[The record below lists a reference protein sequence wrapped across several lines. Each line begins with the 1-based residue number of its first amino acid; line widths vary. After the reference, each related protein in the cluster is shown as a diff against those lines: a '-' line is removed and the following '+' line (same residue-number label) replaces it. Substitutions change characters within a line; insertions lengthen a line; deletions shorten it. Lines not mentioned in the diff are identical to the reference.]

1 MSEKAP
7 QTPLESEDS
16 KKIEEVVEHQ
26 QFDTRDARD
35 AAVEELGRFEEEWK
49 SLGGYDIDVL
59 KTQLAK
65 AGDLRVNHETHLE
78 LYENL
83 EDAED
88 KFYVSYKNAQPD
100 EVTES
105 REDILKQFADRH
117 GVLTTNANEAH
128 EKWVAIGGEA
138 IDTASAKLAALDMY
152 LQPGEFNDAILE
164 LEDAEAE
171 ATRRLNAHEETPLK
185 SDTEAAPEGER
196 LADFLESIRT
206 AQRNEDELTLKVLL
220 KQYEEILATKSDDPK
235 WIQRHL
241 DIAKTPLKVKPVTPE
256 AQPKNK
262 YQEQF
267 AEAAVEASENIDAA
281 DELARRREI
290 ADEASRRADEANR
303 QATSVPATPAQPSN
317 PAVAPRAERT
327 TDDTNERDAPKR
339 EGRMRKL
346 GRWIVSM
353 MSDKGIIERAQA
365 KRDRNDEI
373 LERAVDIHVERKN
386 REVNPIDDIEQAKKD
401 ARKEMKDAEKAAK
414 VAAKKKPTTKAA
426 VNAFRQGNQKEK
438 ARNAQ
443 VIQLRDRQNRSRQ
456 SAPEGEQNNAA

>member
-26 QFDTRDARD
+26 QFDARDTRDI
-35 AAVEELGRFEEEWK
+35 AVEELGRFEEEWT
-49 SLGGYDIDVL
+49 SLGGGDIDRIQT
-59 KTQLAK
+59 KLAE
-65 AGDLRVNHETHLE
+65 AGDLRTNHEAHLD
-78 LYENL
+78 LYEAL
-83 EDAED
+83 EDAEE
-88 KFYVSYKNAQPD
+88 KFYRNYVNAQSS
-100 EVTES
+100 EVSES
-105 REDILKQFADRH
+105 REDILQQFADKH
-117 GVLTTNANEAH
+117 KSLAASANEAH
-128 EKWVAIGGEA
+128 DKWAAIGGEA

-171 ATRRLNAHEETPLK
+171 ATRRLNAHKETPLK

-196 LADFLESIRT
+196 LTDFLKSIRT

-220 KQYEEILATKSDDPK
+220 KQYEEILRTKSDNEK
-235 WIQRHL
+235 WIENHL
-241 DIAKTPLKVKPVTPE
+241 DIAKTPLKVMPIASETK
-256 AQPKNK
+256 PKNK

-267 AEAAVEASENIDAA
+267 AEAAAEASENIDAA

-290 ADEASRRADEANR
+290 AEEASRRADEAAR
-303 QATSVPATPAQPSN
+303 QAAGVPAAPVQPSN
-317 PAVAPRAERT
+317 PAPTPRAERT
-327 TDDTNERDAPKR
+327 TDDTNERDTPKR
-339 EGRMRKL
+339 VGRMRKL

-353 MSDKGIIERAQA
+353 MSEKGMRERAQA
-365 KRDRNDEI
+365 KRDRNDKI

-386 REVNPIDDIEQAKKD
+386 REEDPIDDIEQAKKD

-414 VAAKKKPTTKAA
+414 LAAKKKPTTKAA
-426 VNAFRQGNQKEK
+426 VNAFRQANQKEK

-443 VIQLRDRQNRSRQ
+443 VIQLRDRQSRSQQ
-456 SAPEGEQNNAA
+456 SAPEGEQRNAA